1 MMKARFSFVF
11 RQFKYRDAG
20 EFTTKAGEE
29 VHYKEAY
36 TLKCDDITED
46 GEVYELEFT
55 IPTEKTYLIEKL
67 QMYKYMD
74 EILLELCI
82 YMHRDKRTAHVELKD
97 VITEDEDIIDVGED
111 SKPKQKK
118 LF

>member
-1 MMKARFSFVF
+1 MKARFSFVF

-46 GEVYELEFT
+46 GEVYELAFT
-55 IPTEKTYLIEKL
+55 IPVNETAIINKL

-74 EILLELCI
+74 EIVLELCV
-82 YMHRDKRTAHVELKD
+82 YMHKDKRTAHVELKD
-97 VITEDEDIIDVGED
+97 VITADEDITGVSED
-111 SKPKQKK
+111 TKPKQKK